1 MAVQQSSPCGTGAQN
16 GNAQCL
22 CEIQKGCLLGLSE
35 LYTELLWVF
44 RAFLRSFFSPCSKLV
59 HTKSLYIDSHCILNC
74 SGTCL
79 LCAMLSWP
87 WLNVCCFIFRAF
99 PQGQYC
105 DICSSANSNKAHPIT
120 NAIDGTER
128 WWQSPPLS
136 RGLEFNQVNVTL
148 DLGQVTQVLLSHVVG
163 RALLART
170 CPPVLLRFISG
181 WVEAGRVRC
190 NLI

>member
-1 MAVQQSSPCGTGAQN
+1 MVVFF
-16 GNAQCL
+16 L
-22 CEIQKGCLLGLSE
+22 C
-35 LYTELLWVF
+35 
-44 RAFLRSFFSPCSKLV
+44 
-59 HTKSLYIDSHCILNC
+59 
-74 SGTCL
+74 
-79 LCAMLSWP
+79 
-87 WLNVCCFIFRAF
+87 AF

-163 RALLART
+163 CALLART
-170 CPPVLLRFISG
+170 CPSVLLKFISG
-181 WVEAGRVRC
+181 WVEAGRVR
-190 NLI
+190 